1 MRMCSPHRSGFFEL
15 VALGLGLLTASV
27 HASAATGSESFS
39 SEEQS
44 TTGLT
49 RISPAERAE
58 LDRQIEREITLARE
72 GDVVAFAKSFTA
84 RRTAAQ
90 LDAAGLT
97 RLSAEERGQLDFL
110 IARAIARRPATAV
123 LRFQKKESEDI
134 ETVRYR
140 AQLHGEVSLT
150 YGTAGRERY
159 FYGGSLTAILDDP
172 NHHLTVA
179 FTYAEY
185 HSKGLRPFVD
195 CEPFGYL
202 P

>member
-72 GDVVAFAKSFTA
+72 GGLVVREEPYSIDQWEKDAKSGRLTEAFACG
-84 RRTAAQ
+84 TAAVVTPIGEIRYPNGGFTIGNGSS
-90 LDAAGLT
+90 AGQT
-97 RLSAEERGQLDFL
+97 TKRLKTSL
-110 IARAIARRPATAV
+110 V
-123 LRFQKKESEDI
+123 DI
-134 ETVRYR
+134 QR
-140 AQLHGEVSLT
+140 
-150 YGTAGRERY
+150 GTAP
-159 FYGGSLTAILDDP
+159 DP
-172 NHHLTVA
+172 HGWVYKV
-179 FTYAEY
+179 F
-185 HSKGLRPFVD
+185 
-195 CEPFGYL
+195 
-202 P
+202 